1 VPPATAVVRIIGRVA
16 RRARIVPG
24 MTTERGDE
32 RRSADPM
39 HATDGAHLDEDAEAL
54 EDPVHCGDAKH
65 QHDVHEK
72 AHLPAATDPVQRD

>member
-1 VPPATAVVRIIGRVA
+1 VPIIGRVDP
-16 RRARIVPG
+16 RARIVTA

-32 RRSADPM
+32 RRSADST
-39 HATDGAHLDEDAEAL
+39 HATGPDAAHLDEDAEAL

-72 AHLPAATDPVQRD
+72 AHAPVATDPVQRD